1 MIIDKATLDDIAE
14 LCDLLAILFSQEVE
28 FKPDA
33 NAQAIGLRMIVSN
46 PETGII
52 LVARHSGKIVGM
64 VCLLFTVSTA
74 LGARV
79 AILEDMLVLPTQR
92 GLGIGTDLL
101 NAAIVTARENG
112 CKRITLLTDSSNDI
126 AHSFYE
132 KHGFMQSQML
142 AFRLM
147 LA

>member
-1 MIIDKATLDDIAE
+1 MIIDKATLDDITE

-33 NAQAIGLRMIVSN
+33 NAQAIGLQMIVSN

-52 LVARHSGKIVGM
+52 LVARHDGKIVGM

-92 GLGIGTDLL
+92 GLGVGSDLL

-112 CKRITLLTDSSNDI
+112 CKRITLLTDSSNEL
-126 AHSFYE
+126 AHKFY
-132 KHGFMQSQML
+132 KKQGFTVSEML
-142 AFRLM
+142 PFRL
-147 LA
+147 LLT

>member
-1 MIIDKATLDDIAE
+1 MVIDRATLDDIAE

-33 NAQAIGLRMIVSN
+33 NAQAIGLRMIVSH

-52 LVARHSGKIVGM
+52 LVARHNGKIIGM

-101 NAAIVTARENG
+101 TAAIVTAREND
-112 CKRITLLTDSSNDI
+112 CKRITLLTDSSNEI

-132 KHGFMQSQML
+132 KQGFMQSQML
-142 AFRLM
+142 AFRIL
-147 LA
+147 LT